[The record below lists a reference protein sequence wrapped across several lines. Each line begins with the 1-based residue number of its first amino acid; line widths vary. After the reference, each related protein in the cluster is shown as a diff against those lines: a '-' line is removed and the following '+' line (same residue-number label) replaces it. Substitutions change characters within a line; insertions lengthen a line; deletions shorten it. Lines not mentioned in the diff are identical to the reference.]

1 MADINPIVSA
11 LTQYVNQEHRPLLRK
26 MILGGDSISRMRKQ
40 LGVVEQATIN
50 LMNNKPG
57 YGDGKVCGFDGNGVT
72 EFTQRKL
79 VAGIVKSEA
88 EWCEKNLWG
97 TYLENQ
103 YRVQADPQSMPFEE
117 EICEDLVNGIKDD
130 MEVAVWQAVSGDTG
144 TSINQFDGL
153 LTILADETASTTNV
167 DIATGTSA
175 YDAIVEVFKAIP
187 EVVLK
192 RNDVEILVAPE
203 LYRQFAL
210 ELVAKNLYHYDPAN
224 GAATDESYLLPGTN
238 VRVRK
243 VNGLAGTKKIIATYW
258 DNIVFG
264 CDLLG
269 EEEKFRLWF
278 DETDEMFRFRALWN
292 AAVNVA
298 FPEYVTIGTIAE

>member
-1 MADINPIVSA
+1 M
-11 LTQYVNQEHRPLLRK
+11 
-26 MILGGDSISRMRKQ
+26 
-40 LGVVEQATIN
+40 
-50 LMNNKPG
+50 
-57 YGDGKVCGFDGNGVT
+57 
-72 EFTQRKL
+72 
-79 VAGIVKSEA
+79 
-88 EWCEKNLWG
+88 
-97 TYLENQ
+97 
-103 YRVQADPQSMPFEE
+103 
-117 EICEDLVNGIKDD
+117 
-130 MEVAVWQAVSGDTG
+130 
-144 TSINQFDGL
+144 
-153 LTILADETASTTNV
+153 
-167 DIATGTSA
+167 
-175 YDAIVEVFKAIP
+175 
-187 EVVLK
+187 
-192 RNDVEILVAPE
+192 EILVAPE

-243 VNGLAGTKKIIATYW
+243 VNGLAGTKKIIATFW

-298 FPEYVTIGTIAE
+298 FPEYVTVGTITE